1 MQAFLK
7 NIYFILGLPVFEGSF
22 CTLQGT
28 FRRNAYALRFQSPHI
43 CTASL
48 TDSFVL
54 LRFCFR
60 YMGISLFFLRFS
72 PVFRSATFPHRQ
84 IFHFHC
90 PRLLHASSFYPQTFF
105 EYSIYLLILHNH
117 QCEYRKM
124 YSFSHIQPTPYPV
137 PEEMQQLLSLL
148 QDTYHKS

>member
-60 YMGISLFFLRFS
+60 YISEQIRIQRSFAQEMPLNPNLKNQIQQATPSVTPTVRREAWFLRPPPTALTVVYFDDCN
-72 PVFRSATFPHRQ
+72 
-84 IFHFHC
+84 IF
-90 PRLLHASSFYPQTFF
+90 
-105 EYSIYLLILHNH
+105 
-117 QCEYRKM
+117 
-124 YSFSHIQPTPYPV
+124 
-137 PEEMQQLLSLL
+137 
-148 QDTYHKS
+148 

>member
-1 MQAFLK
+1 MQAFFK

-43 CTASL
+43 CTVSL

-60 YMGISLFFLRFS
+60 YITEQIRIQRSFAQEMPLNPNLKNQIQQATPSVTPTVLREAWFLR
-72 PVFRSATFPHRQ
+72 PP
-84 IFHFHC
+84 
-90 PRLLHASSFYPQTFF
+90 PLL
-105 EYSIYLLILHNH
+105 
-117 QCEYRKM
+117 
-124 YSFSHIQPTPYPV
+124 
-137 PEEMQQLLSLL
+137 
-148 QDTYHKS
+148 

>member
-28 FRRNAYALRFQSPHI
+28 FRRNAYALRFQPPHI

-48 TDSFVL
+48 KDSFVL

-60 YMGISLFFLRFS
+60 YISEQIRIQRSFAQEMPLNPNLKNQIQQAIPSVTPTVRREAWFLR
-72 PVFRSATFPHRQ
+72 PP
-84 IFHFHC
+84 
-90 PRLLHASSFYPQTFF
+90 PLL
-105 EYSIYLLILHNH
+105 
-117 QCEYRKM
+117 
-124 YSFSHIQPTPYPV
+124 
-137 PEEMQQLLSLL
+137 
-148 QDTYHKS
+148 